1 MKRMFSLLLSG
12 CLLLTGCGVADT
24 KNEDVDLVVI
34 TEELAMEEPMEALA
48 SVASV
53 ETVQF
58 SQLSD
63 PSLLTYMEGEL
74 YQNLVETLDSEDY
87 FVENVSAIYYS
98 KEYLEEV
105 AYNTQENI
113 YFGYTLS
120 ELADAFQGTQFVFT
134 VDESGETVVQSFEGY
149 DDTYDQVIANV
160 ATGAGV
166 ILVCVTVSTLTAGVA
181 PAVSMVLAISAKTGT
196 MAAVS
201 GGALSSVVAGAV
213 TGMTTGDMDEAGK
226 AAVLA
231 GSEGFKWG
239 AITGA
244 LTGGV
249 GEAIALKGASLNGLT
264 INQAAQIQRESHYPL
279 SIIKQ
284 FNSMDEYYALKNA
297 GVTAQTINGKTVL
310 VQAIDLD
317 YTGGTESTNLQRML
331 NGNAP
336 LDEFGSSYELHHLGQ
351 SNDATLAILTSGQ
364 HDLIPNMVTSSTINR
379 SAFATIR
386 KNFWMTFAEET
397 VVVVA

>member
-1 MKRMFSLLLSG
+1 MKRILALLLSG
-12 CLLLTGCGVADT
+12 CLLLTNYGINGAE
-24 KNEDVDLVVI
+24 NENFDLVI
-34 TEELAMEEPMEALA
+34 TEELATQDVLEE
-48 SVASV
+48 VV
-53 ETVQF
+53 GVQF
-58 SQLSD
+58 PQLND
-63 PSLLTYMEGEL
+63 PALLTYIEGEL
-74 YQNLVETLDSEDY
+74 YQSLVETLDSDDY
-87 FVENVSAIYYS
+87 FVENISAIYYS
-98 KEYLEEV
+98 KAYLEEV
-105 AYNTQENI
+105 ACNTQENI

-120 ELADAFQGTQFVFT
+120 ELADEFQGAQFVFT
-134 VDESGETVVQSFEGY
+134 VDENGETVAKLFEGY
-149 DDTYDQVIANV
+149 DDTYDQMLANV
-160 ATGAGV
+160 VTGAGV

-181 PAVSMVLAISAKTGT
+181 PAMSMILAVSAKTGT
-196 MAAVS
+196 IAAVS
-201 GGALSSVVAGAV
+201 GGALSGVVAGAV
-213 TGMTTGDMDEAGK
+213 TGIASNDMDEALK
-226 AAVLA
+226 AAALA

-264 INQAAQIQRESHYPL
+264 INQAAQIQRESQYPL

-297 GVTAQTINGKTVL
+297 GVTAQTINGETVL
-310 VQAIDLD
+310 VQTINLD
-317 YTGGTESTNLQRML
+317 YTGGTETTNLQRML
-331 NGNAP
+331 SGKAP
-336 LDEFGSSYELHHLGQ
+336 LDEFGVSYELHHLGQ

-386 KNFWMTFAEET
+386 KNFWMEFAEET